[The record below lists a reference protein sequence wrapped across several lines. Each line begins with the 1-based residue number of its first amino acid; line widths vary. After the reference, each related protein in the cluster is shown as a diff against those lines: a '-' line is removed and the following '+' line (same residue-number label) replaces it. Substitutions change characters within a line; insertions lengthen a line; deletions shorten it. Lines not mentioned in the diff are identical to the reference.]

1 MKFKEFLKK
10 SLSIEKQDDSQDRFK
25 ELKKIKSKAK
35 SGYFYTLNDGTK
47 LAFIPEELYVYPFEN
62 KESIHKEFLKYMF
75 PGHCFSIDKPSKC
88 VYMCVYDGSTRKYI
102 LVEGEGEKELTF
114 D

>member
-10 SLSIEKQDDSQDRFK
+10 YLSIEKQDDSQDKFK
-25 ELKKIKSKAK
+25 ELQKIKSKAK
-35 SGYFYTLNDGTK
+35 SGYIYTLSDGTK
-47 LAFIPEELYVYPFEN
+47 LAFIPKELYVYPFEN

-102 LVEGEGEKELTF
+102 LVEGEGEKELIF

>member
-1 MKFKEFLKK
+1 MWKRKGE
-10 SLSIEKQDDSQDRFK
+10 
-25 ELKKIKSKAK
+25 IKSKAK
-35 SGYFYTLNDGTK
+35 SGYFYTLSDGTK

-102 LVEGEGEKELTF
+102 LIEGEGEKELIF